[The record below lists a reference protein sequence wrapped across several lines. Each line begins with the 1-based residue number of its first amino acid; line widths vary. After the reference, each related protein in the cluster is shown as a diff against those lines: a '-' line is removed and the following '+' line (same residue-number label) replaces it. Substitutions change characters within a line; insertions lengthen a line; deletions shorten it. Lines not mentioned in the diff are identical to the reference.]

1 MWHGNWSP
9 LSNRIRHITIVGGGT
24 AGWMSAVFLATRFG
38 PVTGPQGM
46 RVTLIESPNVPTVGV
61 GEATVPAM
69 THWLKQ
75 MGIDEDEFFL
85 RCNASFKL
93 GVRFVNWDHDPD
105 GRPRDYVHP
114 FQGVTSEIRD
124 INTGYYF
131 HRFQNADGQADA
143 SDALTPC
150 RAVINARRA
159 PRGLVRD
166 PKSDLRYAYHLDAGL
181 FANLLKEKA
190 LERGVEY
197 IQDDVDE
204 VTLDGKGFVD
214 TLTLRVR
221 GRFPVELVVDCTGF
235 KGLIIQEALGEP
247 FDSYGK
253 SLLCDRALAVQIP
266 HTDVSKLDPF
276 TQSTALGAGWSWRV
290 PLYSRI
296 GTGYVFSSAFRSDEE
311 ATEEFLRHLGPAAQG
326 ATPRALAMRVGRSRR
341 TWVANCVAVGLSS
354 GFIEPLESTAIYLI
368 DRSLAY
374 LAEYFPDRT
383 FDPTLTRRYN
393 KVVGEAYAEIRDFIV
408 LHYRANNRSD
418 TSFWKAAR
426 NDIEIP
432 DSLEENLEL
441 WRRVL
446 PSSKDIEHEFLFS
459 YLSYIQVLFG
469 KRYFDG
475 TRFAV
480 EELLRPGDWQ
490 AFTRAMDDLKVRLLQ
505 ELPDHYQL
513 VSQIRARAEG
523 RVGARATHRPVGTTA
538 RPTVPLP
545 GQAVQPQIRFS
556 PGILAEA
563 NLL

>member
-1 MWHGNWSP
+1 M
-9 LSNRIRHITIVGGGT
+9 SNRIRHITIVGGGT
-24 AGWMSAVFLATRFG
+24 AGWMSAVFLVTRFG
-38 PVTGPQGM
+38 HMTRSQGM

-61 GEATVPAM
+61 GEATVPSM
-69 THWLKQ
+69 TLWLSQ

-105 GRPRDYVHP
+105 GSPRDFIHP
-114 FQGVTSEIRD
+114 FQGVTSKIRD
-124 INTGYYF
+124 INAGYYF
-131 HRFQNADGQADA
+131 HRFQNTDGQADA

-166 PKSDLRYAYHLDAGL
+166 AKSDLRYAYHLDAGL
-181 FANLLKEKA
+181 FAKLLKEKA

-214 TLTLRVR
+214 TLTLRAR
-221 GRFPVELVVDCTGF
+221 GRFPVELVIDCTGF

-247 FDSYGK
+247 FESYGK

-266 HTDVSKLDPF
+266 HADVTKLDPF

-296 GTGYVFSSAFRSDEE
+296 GTGYVFSSAFRSDDE

-383 FDPTLTRRYN
+383 FDPALMRRYN

-418 TSFWKAAR
+418 TAFWEAAR
-426 NDIEIP
+426 NDIEVP
-432 DSLEENLEL
+432 DSLAENLEL

-475 TRFAV
+475 AHFAV
-480 EELLRPGDWQ
+480 EDLLRPDEWQ
-490 AFTRAMDDLKVRLLQ
+490 SFSRAMDDLKAELLQ

-523 RVGARATHRPVGTTA
+523 RSGIRTTPMTVGTSA